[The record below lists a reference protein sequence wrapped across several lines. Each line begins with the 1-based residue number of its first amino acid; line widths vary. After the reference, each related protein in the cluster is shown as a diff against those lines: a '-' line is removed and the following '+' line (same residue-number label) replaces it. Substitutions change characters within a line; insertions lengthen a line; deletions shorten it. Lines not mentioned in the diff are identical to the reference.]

1 MKRFVPGDCWTSK
14 HREKI
19 QFTHILVSE
28 KKILHRKFFHF
39 TFRLETR
46 TITLGLYC
54 VLANDSVMSDNS
66 VQSFPNKMKREILQL
81 LTAQYIFKRSK
92 ITVSDVLAEF
102 TLRILVVSC

>member
-1 MKRFVPGDCWTSK
+1 M
-14 HREKI
+14 
-19 QFTHILVSE
+19 
-28 KKILHRKFFHF
+28 
-39 TFRLETR
+39 
-46 TITLGLYC
+46 TLGLYC

-66 VQSFPNKMKREILQL
+66 VQSFPNKMKQEILQL